1 MKSLL
6 TSHFNSKLI
15 KVSRSVH
22 NFSLHLVD
30 RIICPI
36 LYGPYHMDHL
46 MWRKSYYID
55 YIICTILYGSYRMD
69 LTVYCTSRRQ
79 SPQLSFE
86 HNKKTDVRAT
96 DTEITVVF
104 HDLDGS
110 EAYAKRAAS
119 QISKKLKSFPGLT
132 SVDVEYSGSPPGMSG
147 GAVFGIIF
155 LVATIV
161 AISGFAY
168 IKDWFEKFCIQKMI
182 FK

>member
-1 MKSLL
+1 MEQ
-6 TSHFNSKLI
+6 
-15 KVSRSVH
+15 
-22 NFSLHLVD
+22 
-30 RIICPI
+30 
-36 LYGPYHMDHL
+36 
-46 MWRKSYYID
+46 
-55 YIICTILYGSYRMD
+55 
-69 LTVYCTSRRQ
+69 TVYCTSCRQ
-79 SPQLSFE
+79 SLQLSVE

-96 DTEITVVF
+96 NTEITVVF

-168 IKDWFEKFCIQKMI
+168 IKDWFINVCIQKMI
-182 FK
+182 FKQLQLT